1 MAAARRLFTEQAY
14 GDVSVDTIAD
24 AAGVTKGAFYYWF
37 RDKADVARDVRH
49 QLFDEA
55 TAQAMTTLP
64 ADADVLAALE
74 AGFSRFLLALAN
86 LGDARGFLLETW
98 RMPAD
103 DEGPFDQEHGVAL
116 VAGMLRGGIERG
128 EVTPIDPDAVAVFLV
143 GGCSELARYAL
154 ESWQTTVAVE
164 TLRQLIDSFRPAP
177 SANRRRRAVSV
188 RGR

>member
-1 MAAARRLFTEQAY
+1 LAAARRLFTEQVY
-14 GDVSVDTIAD
+14 RDVSVDAIAE

-55 TAQAMTTLP
+55 TAQAVTTLP
-64 ADADVLAALE
+64 ADGDVLAAIE

-86 LGDARGFLLETW
+86 LGDARAFLLETW

-116 VAGMLRGGIERG
+116 VGGMLRGGIERG
-128 EVTPIDPDAVAVFLV
+128 EVAPIDPDAVAVFLV

-154 ESWQTTVAVE
+154 ESGRTAVAVE
-164 TLRQLIDSFRPAP
+164 ALRQVIESLRPTS
-177 SANRRRRAVSV
+177 SARRRPRASSPA
-188 RGR
+188 RR